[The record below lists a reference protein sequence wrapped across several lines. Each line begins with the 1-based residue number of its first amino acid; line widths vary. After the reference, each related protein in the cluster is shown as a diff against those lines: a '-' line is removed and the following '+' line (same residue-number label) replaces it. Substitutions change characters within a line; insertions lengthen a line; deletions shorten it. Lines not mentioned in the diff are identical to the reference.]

1 MSRAHF
7 LEPALNLREPWG
19 LRLAGPGTCLASQ
32 ALLADTSRARR
43 RGLRGSTGLAAG
55 QAMVIAPS
63 QGIHTFGMAFA
74 IDVIGIARN
83 GVIVGVRRSVPPRR
97 IVFMWRAFA
106 VVEMAAGAIETS
118 GCEIGDRVEVD
129 AGSERDP

>member
-7 LEPALNLREPWG
+7 LEPALDLRVPWG
-19 LRLAGPGTCLASQ
+19 LRLPARGTCLASQ
-32 ALLADTSRARR
+32 ALLAGTSRTRR
-43 RGLRGSTGLAAG
+43 RGLRGTPGLAAG

-83 GVIVGVRRSVPPRR
+83 GVIVGVRQAVPPRR
-97 IVFMWRAFA
+97 IVLMWRAFA
-106 VVEMAAGAIETS
+106 VVEMAVGAIEAA
-118 GCEIGDRVEVD
+118 GCAIGDRVVVE